1 MTQWK
6 IGHTGHAKNS
16 VIGSGRY
23 VAKMI
28 NSWNYSI

>member
-1 MTQWK
+1 MPGWE
-6 IGHTGHAKNS
+6 IETGHAKKN
-16 VIGSGRY
+16 VIGSSRY